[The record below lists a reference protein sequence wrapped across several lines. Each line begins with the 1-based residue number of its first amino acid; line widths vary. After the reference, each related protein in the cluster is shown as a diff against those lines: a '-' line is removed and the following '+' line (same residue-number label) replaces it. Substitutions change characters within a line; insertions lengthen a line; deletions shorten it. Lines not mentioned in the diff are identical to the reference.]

1 MKKKLIMKKIGR
13 LKLDV
18 LAERMSQ
25 INKDDLYSFV
35 GGQSTYTIEEYYEM
49 VANGT
54 WNGGFVKGWGYTNP
68 DTIIDGKNPSYS
80 FYRYHADGNHKVM
93 YESGYGAGYS
103 GSTYYYIMNQIGY
116 SMSGDHDG
124 SPNIDLYY
132 WLRGYEDG
140 KSDRE
145 EGYRSY
151 Y

>member
-1 MKKKLIMKKIGR
+1 MKKIGR

-25 INKDDLYSFV
+25 INKDDLY
-35 GGQSTYTIEEYYEM
+35 
-49 VANGT
+49 
-54 WNGGFVKGWGYTNP
+54 
-68 DTIIDGKNPSYS
+68 
-80 FYRYHADGNHKVM
+80 
-93 YESGYGAGYS
+93 
-103 GSTYYYIMNQIGY
+103 
-116 SMSGDHDG
+116 
-124 SPNIDLYY
+124 Y

>member
-1 MKKKLIMKKIGR
+1 MKNDLIMKKIGR
-13 LKLDV
+13 LTLDV
-18 LAERMSQ
+18 LAERMSR
-25 INKDDLYSFV
+25 INKDDLCCFV
-35 GGQSTYTIEEYYEM
+35 GGQSIYTIEEYYEM

-68 DTIIDGKNPSYS
+68 DTIIDGKNPNYN
-80 FYRYHADGNHKVM
+80 FYRNHTDGNHKVM

-103 GSTYYYIMNQIGY
+103 GATYYYIMNQIGY

-124 SPNIDLYY
+124 APNMDLYY

>member
-1 MKKKLIMKKIGR
+1 
-13 LKLDV
+13 
-18 LAERMSQ
+18 
-25 INKDDLYSFV
+25 
-35 GGQSTYTIEEYYEM
+35 
-49 VANGT
+49 
-54 WNGGFVKGWGYTNP
+54 
-68 DTIIDGKNPSYS
+68 
-80 FYRYHADGNHKVM
+80 M

-103 GSTYYYIMNQIGY
+103 GATYYYIMNQIGY

-124 SPNIDLYY
+124 APNMDLYY